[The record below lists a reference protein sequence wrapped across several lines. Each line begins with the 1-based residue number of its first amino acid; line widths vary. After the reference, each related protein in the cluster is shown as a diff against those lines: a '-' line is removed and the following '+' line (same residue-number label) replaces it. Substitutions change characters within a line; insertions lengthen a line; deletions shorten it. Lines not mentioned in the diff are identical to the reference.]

1 MKHLKQGIA
10 AFLAALLIMPT
21 LPAAAEETAKTAGS
35 EADQV
40 WFNTGKLAVSV
51 IDPSVSENEA
61 YQSQWMDLFAED
73 GSYTINIP
81 EENPFF
87 PYEVQ
92 FTCNGETTNEWF
104 MDPEDTVEVG
114 GHTFHVSAYMDGTA
128 VTQLS
133 MNVAGKEVV
142 VYPEEKEFT
151 NDPAAAIAPLSITYN
166 LSTQYLTVD
175 LTGFTPVELTQVKI
189 ENLLA
194 GSNAQVDTSKIA
206 WTLGYGDDYTISQK
220 GTILDLSN
228 GTSYGNSMTATM
240 IVGEAN
246 QLAKDDKKYQI
257 SVKRTTSGNWLTAEM
272 YREDASGN
280 RSAVNV
286 GRNRY
291 YDSYSDKSKRELDVY
306 YERTPDS
313 ANYSYYLGLKV
324 NPGVFAAPQYASL
337 KAYAGKIAD
346 PAQVVTATDITAQ
359 LFAGDMNA
367 AKAGYLVA
375 RYDNDITLVSYD
387 AAGNVTGCLPMTMDV
402 YGSDTSFFVNSLY
415 DTASRSYI
423 SYKSSTSYDRNT
435 GVWKYVS
442 TLYKEYPANG
452 VYSARLYC
460 SSMGTTDN
468 SKVTAAYVGNYNS
481 IAEAQAAGAVD
492 IKDTLFSDSYDDG
505 YQADFSQGV
514 VFSCFAGQ
522 DGDEN
527 QIVEKYMIQTV
538 NGTNSKNQSTSSD
551 AEYVL
556 SSNTAVRFTGL
567 NNADGSRIPAYTVS
581 SGSDTYG
588 EYNYHVMMV
597 APGTDLSNVAPTF
610 SLDSTIKLYAAG
622 SSSPEVSGKSYHDL
636 SSGLLQYTAS
646 AEDGK
651 ASKNYWLKVIQATND
666 EYPLFVNSLTDE
678 SAKTEYKDGVIYS
691 TREMMIDSYH
701 SNRHDIFLAN
711 IGAADL
717 QNIKAE
723 LESDT
728 LKIGDYWDLDGT
740 HDLSGYA
747 TTSASDHN
755 NVAKLRIVA
764 KDGVEAGTEVS
775 GKLTI
780 SAAGKTLMV
789 LTLTGTIGDPAIVTK
804 EIPAAVKYVPYGT
817 MIQNSNKYSWNQVS
831 YRLYSG
837 DLPEGME
844 IKSNGEIYGVPKETG
859 SFTFTVRM
867 QNSGRFNYSTSEATY
882 TLNVLEN
889 TDENVENATDEG
901 YGLKERIQKIY
912 MGSMSKMSD
921 ERYNYL
927 VSHRQRMVSEGQ
939 YSEYVAVY
947 LDGEK
952 LVEGKD
958 YTSEAG
964 STRITLTYQ
973 TLVTRGNWRND
984 VRTIAIEFRETGSN
998 TLKRAAQNY
1007 EVSDKKGENVSIED
1021 SENGSDSGSNSDSGS
1036 SSDSDSAVVTAGTIR
1051 TITYTVQPGD
1061 TLSKIAKKYLGKAS
1075 LWRKIYEDNKATIK
1089 NPNVIRVGQNLV
1101 INLPGTATA
1110 VSTTAAVSTNAN
1122 TYVVQPRDNL
1132 WKIAKKV
1139 YGQGFAWR
1147 KIFDANSN
1155 TVSNPGNIHVGQVL
1169 LIP

>member
-21 LPAAAEETAKTAGS
+21 LPAAAEETAKSAGS

-61 YQSQWMDLFAED
+61 YQSQWMDMFAED

-104 MDPEDTVEVG
+104 MNPEDTVEVG

-492 IKDTLFSDSYDDG
+492 MKDSLFSDSYDDG
-505 YQADFSQGV
+505 YQADYSQGV

-636 SSGLLQYTAS
+636 SGGLLQYTAS

-889 TDENVENATDEG
+889 TDENVENATDKG
-901 YGLKERIQKIY
+901 YELKDRIMNAIDLSSLSNREEQLEFAKTHKQDIV
-912 MGSMSKMSD
+912 SK
-921 ERYNYL
+921 
-927 VSHRQRMVSEGQ
+927 GAFT
-939 YSEYVAVY
+939 EYKAVY
-947 LDGEK
+947 LDGVK
-952 LVEGKD
+952 LTEGKD
-958 YTSEAG
+958 YTAESG
-964 STRITLTYQ
+964 STRITLTFQ
-973 TLVTRGNWRND
+973 TLMQSIGTH
-984 VRTIAIEFRETGSN
+984 TIAIEFREEGTN
-998 TLKRAAQNY
+998 NLKRAAQNY
-1007 EVSDKKGENVSIED
+1007 RSYQALAEG
-1021 SENGSDSGSNSDSGS
+1021 NGNNGGDNLNSGSNTNNGDN
-1036 SSDSDSAVVTAGTIR
+1036 SDSDDVVVTAGTIR

>member
-21 LPAAAEETAKTAGS
+21 LPAAAEETAKSAGS

-40 WFNTGKLAVSV
+40 WFNTGKMAVSV

-61 YQSQWMDLFAED
+61 YQSQWMDMFAED

-104 MDPEDTVEVG
+104 MNPEDTVEVG

-151 NDPAAAIAPLSITYN
+151 NDPEAAIAPLSITYD
-166 LSTQYLTVD
+166 LESQYLTAD

-206 WTLGYGDDYTISQK
+206 WTLSYGDDYKIGQK
-220 GTILDLSN
+220 GDILDLSN
-228 GTSYGNSMTATM
+228 GSYYGGSMSATM

-246 QLAKDDKKYQI
+246 QLAKDDKEYSI
-257 SVKRTTSGNWLTAEM
+257 SIRRTVSKEWLTAAV
-272 YREDASGN
+272 YREDASGSRN
-280 RSAVNV
+280 AVNMGDV
-286 GRNRY
+286 EY
-291 YDSYSDKSKRELDVY
+291 YDYSSGNKQLEIW
-306 YERTPDS
+306 YETSQNDYS
-313 ANYSYYLGLKV
+313 GSYYVGLAV
-324 NPGVFAAPQYASL
+324 NPQVYAAPQYAAL
-337 KAYAGKIAD
+337 KAFAGKYTD
-346 PAQVVTATDITAQ
+346 PAQAAQATEITEQ
-359 LFAGDMNA
+359 LFAADMSA
-367 AKAGYLVA
+367 AKAGYLMSG
-375 RYDNDITLVSYD
+375 DKNITLVSYD
-387 AAGNVTGCLPMTMDV
+387 AAGNATGCLPLKLEM
-402 YGSDTSFFVNSLY
+402 YGTGISFGINSLY
-415 DTASRSYI
+415 DVAGRNYVSDTTSG
-423 SYKSSTSYDRNT
+423 SYDRNT
-435 GVWKYVS
+435 GVWKYVC

-452 VYSARLYC
+452 IYSARLSCY
-460 SSMGTTDN
+460 SMGTNDN

-481 IAEAQAAGAVD
+481 IAQAQAAGAVD
-492 IKDTLFSDSYDDG
+492 IKDSLFSDSYQGG
-505 YQADFSQGV
+505 YQADYSQGV
-514 VFSCFAGQ
+514 VFSCFVGS

-527 QIVEKYMIQTV
+527 QVIGKYSFQTV
-538 NGTNSKNQSTSSD
+538 NGTNSTSQNSSD
-551 AEYVL
+551 AGYVL
-556 SSNTAVRFTGL
+556 SSATAVSFTGL
-567 NNADGSRIPAYTVS
+567 KDANGSAIPAYTVS
-581 SGSDTYG
+581 TGNDTYG

-610 SLDSTIKLYAAG
+610 SLSSDTIKLYAEG
-622 SSSPEVSGKSYHDL
+622 SSSTEVSGKSYHDL
-636 SSGLLQYTAS
+636 SNGVLQYTAS
-646 AEDGK
+646 AQDGK
-651 ASKNYWLKVIQATND
+651 ASKNYWLKVIQANNE

-678 SAKTEYKDGVIYS
+678 SARTEYKDGVIYS
-691 TREMMIDSYH
+691 AREMMIDSYH
-701 SNRHDIFLAN
+701 NNRHDIFLAN
-711 IGAADL
+711 IGTADL

-764 KDGVEAGTEVS
+764 KDGVEAGTEVT

-837 DLPEGME
+837 KLPEGME
-844 IKSNGEIYGVPKETG
+844 IKPNGEIYGVPQEAG

-867 QNSGRFNYSTSEATY
+867 QNGSRFNYSGSTATY
-882 TLNVLEN
+882 TLTVLEN

-901 YGLKERIQKIY
+901 YGLKERVPTIY
-912 MGSMSKMSD
+912 MGSESGGN
-921 ERYNYL
+921 YNGYNNNA
-927 VSHRQRMVSEGQ
+927 SSRMMVSNGVF
-939 YSEYVAVY
+939 SEYRAVY
-947 LDGEK
+947 LDGQK
-952 LVEGKD
+952 LVEGED
-958 YTSEAG
+958 YSAASG
-964 STRITLTYQ
+964 STRIALLTSTLRKVDTTKKEH
-973 TLVTRGNWRND
+973 TL
-984 VRTIAIEFRETGSN
+984 AIEFRTEEGD
-998 TLKRAAQNY
+998 LKRAAQNY
-1007 EVSDKKGENVSIED
+1007 ILINDGSSNNDNGD
-1021 SENGSDSGSNSDSGS
+1021 SGSSSDSNSSSGSNSNSDSGS
-1036 SSDSDSAVVTAGTIR
+1036 SSDSDNTVVTAGTIQ

-1061 TLSKIAKKYLGKAS
+1061 TLSKVAKKYLGNAS

-1089 NPNVIRVGQNLV
+1089 NPNLIRVGQKL
-1101 INLPGTATA
+1101 IIHLPGTATA
-1110 VSTTAAVSTNAN
+1110 VSTTAVTSSNAN
-1122 TYVVQPRDNL
+1122 TYVVQPGDNL
-1132 WKIAKKV
+1132 WKIARKV
-1139 YGQGFAWR
+1139 YGQGYAWK
-1147 KIFDANSN
+1147 KIFDANRN
-1155 TVSNPGNIHVGQVL
+1155 VIPNPGSIHVGQRL
-1169 LIP
+1169 LTP

>member
-21 LPAAAEETAKTAGS
+21 LPAAAEETAKSAGT

-61 YQSQWMDLFAED
+61 YQSQWMDMFAED

-104 MDPEDTVEVG
+104 MNPEDTVEVG
-114 GHTFHVSAYMDGTA
+114 GHTFRVSAYMDGTA

-151 NDPAAAIAPLSITYN
+151 NDPEAAIAPLSITYD
-166 LSTQYLTVD
+166 LASQHLTAD

-189 ENLLA
+189 EELLA
-194 GSNAQVDTSKIA
+194 GSNTQINTEKIA
-206 WTLGYGDDYTISQK
+206 WTVSVYDDNDNYTIATK
-220 GTILDLSN
+220 GDTLDLAFYS
-228 GTSYGNSMTATM
+228 TYGSRMNATM
-240 IVGEAN
+240 IIGDAN
-246 QLAKDDKKYQI
+246 QLAKDDKKYEI
-257 SVKRTTSGNWLTAEM
+257 SIKRTASQNWLTTQV

-280 RSAVNV
+280 RSEVNI
-286 GRNRY
+286 GKTGYN
-291 YDSYSDKSKRELDVY
+291 DNYSDRSIREVSIY
-306 YERTPDS
+306 YEDS
-313 ANYSYYLGLKV
+313 KDYDKFSYYIGLRV
-324 NPGVFAAPQYASL
+324 NSELFASTNYASL
-337 KAYAGKIAD
+337 KVYDGKIKESSQIASATEITEQLLASD
-346 PAQVVTATDITAQ
+346 MTAS
-359 LFAGDMNA
+359 
-367 AKAGYLVA
+367 KAGLELHQGS
-375 RYDNDITLVSYD
+375 RYYEKDITLVSFD
-387 AAGNVTGCLPMTMDV
+387 SSGNVTGCLPIELSLRSQ
-402 YGSDTSFFVNSLY
+402 GISIGRSDLY
-415 DTASRSYI
+415 DLSTKLYVGSYTFSYNYEDNI
-423 SYKSSTSYDRNT
+423 SWNKCT
-435 GVWKYVS
+435 VS
-442 TLYKEYPANG
+442 EQYPVNGLYNVKFTCYN
-452 VYSARLYC
+452 
-460 SSMGTTDN
+460 MGLIDN
-468 SKVTAAYVGNYNS
+468 NKVTAAYAGNYSS
-481 IAEAQAAGAVD
+481 IAAAQAAGAED
-492 IKDTLFSDSYDDG
+492 IKDKLFADEFANSYM
-505 YQADFSQGV
+505 ADFSEGI
-514 VFSCFAGQ
+514 VFSIFCGV
-522 DGDEN
+522 DGDDN
-527 QIVEKYMIQTV
+527 QVVEKIGFQTV
-538 NGTNSKNQSTSSD
+538 AGSTISTPTNS
-551 AEYVL
+551 EYEL
-556 SSNTAVRFTGL
+556 SGNTAVRFTGL

-610 SLDSTIKLYAAG
+610 NLSSDTIKLYATG
-622 SSSPEVSGKSYHDL
+622 SSSPEVSGKSFHNL
-636 SSGLLQYTAS
+636 SNGLLQYTAS

-651 ASKNYWLKVIQATND
+651 ASKNYWLKVIQTTND

-691 TREMMIDSYH
+691 IREMMIDSYH
-701 SNRHDIFLAN
+701 GNRHDIFLAN
-711 IGAADL
+711 IGTADL

-728 LKIGDYWDLDGT
+728 LKIGDYWNLDGA

-764 KDGVEAGTEVS
+764 KDGVEAGTEVT

-789 LTLTGTIGDPAIVTK
+789 LTLTGTIGDPSIVTK
-804 EIPAAVKYVPYGT
+804 EIPAAVKYIPYGT

-837 DLPEGME
+837 KLPEGME

-867 QNSGRFNYSTSEATY
+867 QNSGRFNYSSSEATY
-882 TLNVLEN
+882 TLTVLEN

-901 YGLKERIQKIY
+901 YGLKERVPTIY
-912 MGSMSKMSD
+912 MSSESGGN
-921 ERYNYL
+921 YNGYNNA
-927 VSHRQRMVSEGQ
+927 SSEMMVSNGVF
-939 YSEYVAVY
+939 SEYRAVY
-947 LDGEK
+947 LDGQK

-958 YTSEAG
+958 YSAASG
-964 STRITLTYQ
+964 STRIALLTSTLKNVDTTKKEH
-973 TLVTRGNWRND
+973 TL
-984 VRTIAIEFRETGSN
+984 AIEFRTEEGD
-998 TLKRAAQNY
+998 LKRAAQNY
-1007 EVSDKKGENVSIED
+1007 ILINDGSRNND
-1021 SENGSDSGSNSDSGS
+1021 NGDSGS
-1036 SSDSDSAVVTAGTIR
+1036 SSDSNGAVVTAGTIQ

-1075 LWRKIYEDNKATIK
+1075 LWRKIYEDNKVTIK
-1089 NPNVIRVGQNLV
+1089 NPNFIRVGQKLI
-1101 INLPGTATA
+1101 INLLGTPTA
-1110 VSTTAAVSTNAN
+1110 VSTTAETSGNAN

>member
-21 LPAAAEETAKTAGS
+21 LPAAAEETAKSAGS

-133 MNVAGKEVV
+133 MSVAGKEVV

-194 GSNAQVDTSKIA
+194 GSNAQVDTGKIA

-220 GTILDLSN
+220 GTILDLSS

-257 SVKRTTSGNWLTAEM
+257 SVKRTTSGSWLTAEM

-324 NPGVFAAPQYASL
+324 NPGVYAAPQYASL

-359 LFAGDMNA
+359 LFAGDMNV
-367 AKAGYLVA
+367 AKAGYLVE
-375 RYDNDITLVSYD
+375 RYNNEITLVSYD

-415 DTASRSYI
+415 DTASRSSV
-423 SYKSSTSYDRNT
+423 SYKSSYSYDRNT
-435 GVWKYVS
+435 GVWKYVA

-460 SSMGTTDN
+460 SSMGTTNN

-492 IKDTLFSDSYDDG
+492 IKDSLFSSSYESG
-505 YQADFSQGV
+505 YQADYSQGV

-711 IGAADL
+711 IGVADL

-740 HDLSGYA
+740 HNLSGYA

-764 KDGVEAGTEVS
+764 KDGVEAGTEVT

-867 QNSGRFNYSTSEATY
+867 QNGSRFSYSNSEATY

-889 TDENVENATDEG
+889 TNQNVESATDEG
-901 YGLKERIQKIY
+901 YGLKERVPTIY
-912 MGSMSKMSD
+912 IGSESGG
-921 ERYNYL
+921 NY
-927 VSHRQRMVSEGQ
+927 VDNSASQMMVSNGVF
-939 YSEYVAVY
+939 SEYRAVY
-947 LDGEK
+947 LDGNK
-952 LVEGKD
+952 LVEGQD
-958 YTSEAG
+958 YSAASG
-964 STRITLTYQ
+964 STRIALLTSTLRNVDTTKKEH
-973 TLVTRGNWRND
+973 TL
-984 VRTIAIEFRETGSN
+984 AIEFRTGDGD
-998 TLKRAAQNY
+998 LKRAAQNY
-1007 EVSDKKGENVSIED
+1007 VLVADGNSSD
-1021 SENGSDSGSNSDSGS
+1021 NGSSDSGSSDSGSSDSGS
-1036 SSDSDSAVVTAGTIR
+1036 SSDSDSAVVTAGTIQ

-1061 TLSKIAKKYLGKAS
+1061 TLSKIAKKYLGNAS

-1122 TYVVQPRDNL
+1122 TYVVQPGDNL

>member
-21 LPAAAEETAKTAGS
+21 LPAAAEGTTAAAAS

-40 WFNTGKLAVSV
+40 WFNTGNLAVSV

-889 TDENVENATDEG
+889 TDENVENATDKG
-901 YGLKERIQKIY
+901 YELKDRIMNAIDLSSLSNREEQLEFAKTHKQDIV
-912 MGSMSKMSD
+912 SK
-921 ERYNYL
+921 
-927 VSHRQRMVSEGQ
+927 GAFT
-939 YSEYVAVY
+939 EYKAVY
-947 LDGEK
+947 LDGVK
-952 LVEGKD
+952 LTEGKD
-958 YTSEAG
+958 YTAESG
-964 STRITLTYQ
+964 STRITLTFQ
-973 TLVTRGNWRND
+973 TLMQSIGTH
-984 VRTIAIEFRETGSN
+984 TIAIEFREEGTN
-998 TLKRAAQNY
+998 NLKRAAQNY
-1007 EVSDKKGENVSIED
+1007 RSYQALAEG
-1021 SENGSDSGSNSDSGS
+1021 NGNNGGDNLNSGSNTNNGDN
-1036 SSDSDSAVVTAGTIR
+1036 SDSDDVVVTAGTIR

>member
-21 LPAAAEETAKTAGS
+21 LPAAAEETAKGAVP
-35 EADQV
+35 EANQV

-51 IDPSVSENEA
+51 IDPAVSGNEA

-104 MDPEDTVEVG
+104 MNPEDTVEVG
-114 GHTFHVSAYMDGTA
+114 GHTFHVNAAMDGTA

-133 MNVAGKEVV
+133 LNIAGKEVV

-151 NDPAAAIAPLSITYN
+151 NDPEAAIAPQSITYN
-166 LSTQYLTVD
+166 LSTQYLTAD

-194 GSNAQVDTSKIA
+194 GSGAQVDTGKIA
-206 WTLGYGDDYTISQK
+206 WTLSYGDDYTISQK
-220 GTILDLSN
+220 GDILDLST
-228 GTSYGNSMTATM
+228 GTCYGRSMTATM

-257 SVKRTTSGNWLTAEM
+257 NVKRTTSSNWLTAEI

-280 RSAVNV
+280 RSAVNL
-286 GRNRY
+286 GRKEY
-291 YDSYSDKSKRELDVY
+291 YDSYSDKSKRELEVR
-306 YERTPDS
+306 YEWTPDS
-313 ANYSYYLGLKV
+313 VNYSYYVGLKV
-324 NPGVFAAPQYASL
+324 NPDVYAAPQYASL

-346 PAQVVTATDITAQ
+346 PAQIVTATDITAQ

-375 RYDNDITLVSYD
+375 QYKNEITLVSYD
-387 AAGNVTGCLPMTMDV
+387 VSGNVTGCLPMTLTV
-402 YGSDTSFFVNSLY
+402 SGSGISFGISGLY
-415 DTASRSYI
+415 DTASRSYV
-423 SYKSSTSYDRNT
+423 SDTSSSSYDSNSR
-435 GVWKYVS
+435 VMKYVY

-452 VYSARLYC
+452 VYSARLSCY
-460 SSMGTTDN
+460 SMGTQDN

-492 IKDTLFSDSYDDG
+492 IKDSLFSGNYQGG

-514 VFSCFAGQ
+514 VFSCFIGQ

-527 QIVEKYMIQTV
+527 RVIGKYMLQAV
-538 NGTNSKNQSTSSD
+538 DGTNSKDRNTNSD

-556 SSNTAVRFTGL
+556 SNATAIRFIGL
-567 NNADGSRIPAYTVS
+567 NDAAGNRIPAYTVS
-581 SGSDTYG
+581 TGNDTYG

-610 SLDSTIKLYAAG
+610 SLSSDTIKLYAEG
-622 SSSPEVSGKSYHDL
+622 SNSPEISGKSYHNL
-636 SSGLLQYTAS
+636 SNGVLQYTAS

-651 ASKNYWLKVIQATND
+651 ASKNYWLKVIQANND

-678 SAKTEYKDGVIYS
+678 SARTEYKDGVIYS

-701 SNRHDIFLAN
+701 NNRHDIFLAN
-711 IGAADL
+711 TGTADL

-728 LKIGDYWDLDGT
+728 LQIGDYWELDGT
-740 HDLSGYA
+740 HDLSGYG
-747 TTSASDHN
+747 TTSASDHS

-764 KDGVEAGTEVS
+764 KDGVEAGTEVT
-775 GKLTI
+775 GRLTV

-789 LTLTGTIGDPAIVTK
+789 MTLTGTIGDPAIVTK

-831 YRLYSG
+831 YRLYGG

-844 IKSNGEIYGVPKETG
+844 IKSNGEIYGVPQEAG

-867 QNSGRFNYSTSEATY
+867 ENGSRFSYSTSEATY
-882 TLNVLEN
+882 TLTVLDN
-889 TDENVENATDEG
+889 TNENVENATDEG
-901 YGLKERIQKIY
+901 YGLKERVPTIY
-912 MGSMSKMSD
+912 MGSESGGN
-921 ERYNYL
+921 YNGYNNNA
-927 VSHRQRMVSEGQ
+927 SSRMMVSNGVF
-939 YSEYVAVY
+939 SEYRAVY
-947 LDGEK
+947 LDGQK
-952 LVEGKD
+952 LVEGQD
-958 YTSEAG
+958 YSAASG
-964 STRITLTYQ
+964 STRIALLTSTLRNVDTTKKEH
-973 TLVTRGNWRND
+973 TL
-984 VRTIAIEFRETGSN
+984 AIEFRTAEGD
-998 TLKRAAQNY
+998 LKRAAQNY
-1007 EVSDKKGENVSIED
+1007 ILINDGSNND
-1021 SENGSDSGSNSDSGS
+1021 NGGSGSGSDSGS
-1036 SSDSDSAVVTAGTIR
+1036 SSASDGVVVTAGTIQ

-1061 TLSKIAKKYLGKAS
+1061 TLSKIAKKYLGNAA

-1089 NPNVIRVGQNLV
+1089 NPNIIRVGQKLI
-1101 INLPGTATA
+1101 INLPGTTTA
-1110 VSTTAAVSTNAN
+1110 VSTTAVASSNAN
-1122 TYVVQPRDNL
+1122 TYVVQPGDNL
-1132 WKIAKKV
+1132 WKIARKV
-1139 YGQGFAWR
+1139 YGQGYAWR
-1147 KIFDANSN
+1147 KIFDANRN
-1155 TVSNPGNIHVGQVL
+1155 VIPNPGSIHVGQQL
-1169 LIP
+1169 LTP

>member
-567 NNADGSRIPAYTVS
+567 NNADGSQIPAYTVS

-622 SSSPEVSGKSYHDL
+622 SISPEVSGKSYHDL

-678 SAKTEYKDGVIYS
+678 SAKT
-691 TREMMIDSYH
+691 
-701 SNRHDIFLAN
+701 
-711 IGAADL
+711 
-717 QNIKAE
+717 
-723 LESDT
+723 
-728 LKIGDYWDLDGT
+728 
-740 HDLSGYA
+740 
-747 TTSASDHN
+747 
-755 NVAKLRIVA
+755 
-764 KDGVEAGTEVS
+764 
-775 GKLTI
+775 
-780 SAAGKTLMV
+780 
-789 LTLTGTIGDPAIVTK
+789 
-804 EIPAAVKYVPYGT
+804 
-817 MIQNSNKYSWNQVS
+817 
-831 YRLYSG
+831 
-837 DLPEGME
+837 
-844 IKSNGEIYGVPKETG
+844 
-859 SFTFTVRM
+859 
-867 QNSGRFNYSTSEATY
+867 
-882 TLNVLEN
+882 
-889 TDENVENATDEG
+889 
-901 YGLKERIQKIY
+901 
-912 MGSMSKMSD
+912 
-921 ERYNYL
+921 
-927 VSHRQRMVSEGQ
+927 
-939 YSEYVAVY
+939 
-947 LDGEK
+947 
-952 LVEGKD
+952 
-958 YTSEAG
+958 
-964 STRITLTYQ
+964 
-973 TLVTRGNWRND
+973 
-984 VRTIAIEFRETGSN
+984 
-998 TLKRAAQNY
+998 
-1007 EVSDKKGENVSIED
+1007 
-1021 SENGSDSGSNSDSGS
+1021 
-1036 SSDSDSAVVTAGTIR
+1036 
-1051 TITYTVQPGD
+1051 
-1061 TLSKIAKKYLGKAS
+1061 
-1075 LWRKIYEDNKATIK
+1075 
-1089 NPNVIRVGQNLV
+1089 
-1101 INLPGTATA
+1101 
-1110 VSTTAAVSTNAN
+1110 
-1122 TYVVQPRDNL
+1122 
-1132 WKIAKKV
+1132 
-1139 YGQGFAWR
+1139 
-1147 KIFDANSN
+1147 
-1155 TVSNPGNIHVGQVL
+1155 
-1169 LIP
+1169 

>member
-21 LPAAAEETAKTAGS
+21 LPAAAEGTTAAAAS

-40 WFNTGKLAVSV
+40 WFNTGNLAVSV

-789 LTLTGTIGDPAIVTK
+789 LTLTGTIDDPAIVTK

-889 TDENVENATDEG
+889 TDENVENATDKG
-901 YGLKERIQKIY
+901 YELKDRIMNAIDLSSLSNREEQLEFAKTHKQDIV
-912 MGSMSKMSD
+912 SK
-921 ERYNYL
+921 
-927 VSHRQRMVSEGQ
+927 GAFT
-939 YSEYVAVY
+939 EYKAVY
-947 LDGEK
+947 LDGVK
-952 LVEGKD
+952 LTEGKD
-958 YTSEAG
+958 YTAESG
-964 STRITLTYQ
+964 STRITLTFQ
-973 TLVTRGNWRND
+973 TLMQSIGTH
-984 VRTIAIEFRETGSN
+984 TIAIEFREEGTN
-998 TLKRAAQNY
+998 NLKRAAQNY
-1007 EVSDKKGENVSIED
+1007 RSYQALAEG
-1021 SENGSDSGSNSDSGS
+1021 NGNNGGDNLNSGSNTNNGDN
-1036 SSDSDSAVVTAGTIR
+1036 SDSDDVVVTAGTIR

>member
-61 YQSQWMDLFAED
+61 YQSQWMDMFAED

-104 MDPEDTVEVG
+104 MNPEDTVEVG
-114 GHTFHVSAYMDGTA
+114 GHTFHVSAYMDGTS

-133 MNVAGKEVV
+133 MSVAGKEVV

-151 NDPAAAIAPLSITYN
+151 NDPESAIAPQSITYD
-166 LSTQYLTVD
+166 LSSQYLTAD

-189 ENLLA
+189 ETLLA
-194 GSNAQVDTSKIA
+194 GRDTQIDSSKIA
-206 WTLGYGDDYTISQK
+206 WTVEYGDNYTIGQK
-220 GTILDLSN
+220 GDLLNLST
-228 GTSYGNSMTATM
+228 GTCYGGSMTATM

-246 QLAKDDKKYQI
+246 QLAKDDRKYQI
-257 SVKRTTSGNWLTAEM
+257 NVKRTTSSNWLTAEI

-286 GRNRY
+286 GRNEY
-291 YDSYSDKSKRELDVY
+291 YDSYSDKSKRELQVR
-306 YERTPDS
+306 YEWTQDS
-313 ANYSYYLGLKV
+313 ANYSYYVGLKV
-324 NPGVFAAPQYASL
+324 NPDVYAAPQYASL
-337 KAYAGKIAD
+337 KVYAGKIAD
-346 PAQVVTATDITAQ
+346 PAQVDTATDITAQ

-367 AKAGYLVA
+367 TKAGYLVA
-375 RYDNDITLVSYD
+375 QYDNDITLVSYD
-387 AAGNVTGCLPMTMDV
+387 AAGNVTGCLPMTLNV
-402 YGSDTSFFVNSLY
+402 TGSGTSFGIGGLY
-415 DTASRSYI
+415 DTASHSYVYDTS
-423 SYKSSTSYDRNT
+423 SYSYDRNT
-435 GVWKYVS
+435 GVSKYVS

-460 SSMGTTDN
+460 YSVGKQDN

-492 IKDTLFSDSYDDG
+492 IKDSLFSDDYETG

-514 VFSCFAGQ
+514 VFSCFVGQ

-527 QIVEKYMIQTV
+527 QVIGKYMIQTV
-538 NGTNSKNQSTSSD
+538 AGTNSKGHDTG
-551 AEYVL
+551 YVL
-556 SSNTAVRFTGL
+556 SNATAVQFTGL
-567 NNADGSRIPAYTVS
+567 NDADGNRIPAYTVS

-588 EYNYHVMMV
+588 EYNYHVMIV

-610 SLDSTIKLYAAG
+610 WLTEDTIKLYAAG
-622 SSSPEVSGKSYHDL
+622 SSSPEVSGKSYHNL

-651 ASKNYWLKVIQATND
+651 ASKNYWLRVIQATND

-728 LKIGDYWDLDGT
+728 LRIGDYWDLDGT
-740 HDLSGYA
+740 HNLSGYA
-747 TTSASDHN
+747 ATSTSDHN

-764 KDGVEAGTEVS
+764 KDGVEAGTEVT

-867 QNSGRFNYSTSEATY
+867 ENGSRFRYSTSEATY

-889 TDENVENATDEG
+889 TNENVENATDEG

-912 MGSMSKMSD
+912 MDSMPEMSD

-964 STRITLTYQ
+964 STRITLNYQ
-973 TLVTRGNWRND
+973 TLVASNDWRNEI
-984 VRTIAIEFRETGSN
+984 RTIAIEFRETGTN

-1007 EVSDKKGENVSIED
+1007 IVSFEEGENVSIED
-1021 SENGSDSGSNSDSGS
+1021 SGNGSGSGS
-1036 SSDSDSAVVTAGTIR
+1036 SSNSGSSSESNSTVITAGTIQ

-1061 TLSKIAKKYLGKAS
+1061 TLSKIAKKYLGSAS
-1075 LWRKIYEDNKATIK
+1075 LWRKIYEDNKAAIK
-1089 NPNVIRVGQNLV
+1089 NPNIIHVGQKLI

-1122 TYVVQPRDNL
+1122 TYVVQPGDNL

-1139 YGQGFAWR
+1139 YGQGFAWK

-1155 TVSNPGNIHVGQVL
+1155 TVSNPGNIRVGQVL

>member
-81 EENPFF
+81 EANPFF

-104 MDPEDTVEVG
+104 MNPEDTVEVG

-151 NDPAAAIAPLSITYN
+151 NDPESAIMPQSITYD
-166 LSTQYLTVD
+166 LSSQYLTAD

-189 ENLLA
+189 ETLLA
-194 GSNAQVDTSKIA
+194 GSNAQVDTGKIA
-206 WTLGYGDDYTISQK
+206 WTLSYGDDYTVSQK

-228 GTSYGNSMTATM
+228 GTGYGNSMNATM

-257 SVKRTTSGNWLTAEM
+257 NIKRTTSGNWLTAEM

-286 GRNRY
+286 GRNQY
-291 YDSYSDKSKRELDVY
+291 YDSYSDKSKRELRVN
-306 YERTPDS
+306 YEWTPDS
-313 ANYSYYLGLKV
+313 ANYSYYVGLKV
-324 NPGVFAAPQYASL
+324 NPNVYAAPQYASL
-337 KAYAGKIAD
+337 KVYAGKIAD

-367 AKAGYLVA
+367 TKAGYLVA
-375 RYDNDITLVSYD
+375 QYDNDITLVSYD
-387 AAGNVTGCLPMTMDV
+387 AAGNVTGCLPMTLNV
-402 YGSDTSFFVNSLY
+402 TGSGTSFGIGGLY
-415 DTASRSYI
+415 DTASHSYVYDTS
-423 SYKSSTSYDRNT
+423 SYSYDRNT
-435 GVWKYVS
+435 GVSKYVS

-460 SSMGTTDN
+460 YSVGKQDN

-492 IKDTLFSDSYDDG
+492 IKDSLFSDDYEIG

-514 VFSCFAGQ
+514 VFSCFVGQ

-527 QIVEKYMIQTV
+527 QVIGKYMIQTV
-538 NGTNSKNQSTSSD
+538 AGTNSKGHDTG
-551 AEYVL
+551 YVL
-556 SSNTAVRFTGL
+556 SNATAVQFTGL
-567 NNADGSRIPAYTVS
+567 NDADGNRIPAYTVS

-597 APGTDLSNVAPTF
+597 APGTDLTNVAPTF
-610 SLDSTIKLYAAG
+610 ILSEDTIKLYAEG
-622 SSSPEVSGKSYHDL
+622 SSSPEVSGKSYHNL
-636 SSGLLQYTAS
+636 SGGLLQYTAS

-701 SNRHDIFLAN
+701 GNHHDIFLAN
-711 IGAADL
+711 IGVTDL

-747 TTSASDHN
+747 ATSTSNHS

-764 KDGVEAGTEVS
+764 KDSVEAGTEVT

-867 QNSGRFNYSTSEATY
+867 ENGSRFRYSTSEATY

-889 TDENVENATDEG
+889 TNENVENATDLG
-901 YGLKERIQKIY
+901 YDLKERVPAIY
-912 MGSMSKMSD
+912 TGSGNNSASQM
-921 ERYNYL
+921 
-927 VSHRQRMVSEGQ
+927 MVSNGVF
-939 YSEYVAVY
+939 SEYRAVY
-947 LDGEK
+947 LDGNK
-952 LVEGKD
+952 LVEGQD
-958 YTSEAG
+958 YSAASG
-964 STRITLTYQ
+964 STRIALLTSTLRNVDTTKKEH
-973 TLVTRGNWRND
+973 TL
-984 VRTIAIEFRETGSN
+984 AIEFRTGDGD
-998 TLKRAAQNY
+998 LKRAAQNY
-1007 EVSDKKGENVSIED
+1007 VLVADGNSSD
-1021 SENGSDSGSNSDSGS
+1021 NGSSDSGNSDSGS
-1036 SSDSDSAVVTAGTIR
+1036 SDSGSSDSGSSSESNSTVITAGTIQ

-1061 TLSKIAKKYLGKAS
+1061 TLSKIAKKYLGSAS
-1075 LWRKIYEDNKATIK
+1075 LWRKIYEDNKAAIK
-1089 NPNVIRVGQNLV
+1089 NPNIIHVGQKLI

-1122 TYVVQPRDNL
+1122 TYVVQPGDNL

-1139 YGQGFAWR
+1139 YGQGFAWK

-1155 TVSNPGNIHVGQVL
+1155 TVSNPGNIRVGQVL

>member
-291 YDSYSDKSKRELDVY
+291 YDSYSDKSERELDVY

-402 YGSDTSFFVNSLY
+402 YGSGTSFFVNSLY

-567 NNADGSRIPAYTVS
+567 NNADGSQIPAYTVS
-581 SGSDTYG
+581 PGSDTYG

-889 TDENVENATDEG
+889 TDENVENATDKG
-901 YGLKERIQKIY
+901 YELKDRIMNAIDLSSLSNREEQLEFAKTHKQDIV
-912 MGSMSKMSD
+912 SK
-921 ERYNYL
+921 
-927 VSHRQRMVSEGQ
+927 GAFT
-939 YSEYVAVY
+939 EYKAVY
-947 LDGEK
+947 LDGVK
-952 LVEGKD
+952 LTEGKD
-958 YTSEAG
+958 YTAESG
-964 STRITLTYQ
+964 STRITLTFQ
-973 TLVTRGNWRND
+973 TLMQSIGTH
-984 VRTIAIEFRETGSN
+984 TIAIEFREEGTN
-998 TLKRAAQNY
+998 NLKRAAQNY
-1007 EVSDKKGENVSIED
+1007 RSYQALAEG
-1021 SENGSDSGSNSDSGS
+1021 NGNNGGDNLNSGSNTNNGDN
-1036 SSDSDSAVVTAGTIR
+1036 SDSDDVVVTAGTIR